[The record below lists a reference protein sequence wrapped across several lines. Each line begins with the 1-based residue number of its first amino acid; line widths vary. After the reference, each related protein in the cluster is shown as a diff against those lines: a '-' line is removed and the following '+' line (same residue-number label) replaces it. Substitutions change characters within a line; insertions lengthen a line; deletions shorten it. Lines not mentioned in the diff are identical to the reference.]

1 MSTAVELIEN
11 GRLPCEIMEIGEGTN
26 ELQPIRIA
34 KGLGL

>member
-11 GRLPCEIMEIGEGTN
+11 GRLPCEIGEGTN
-26 ELQPIRIA
+26 ELQPMRIA